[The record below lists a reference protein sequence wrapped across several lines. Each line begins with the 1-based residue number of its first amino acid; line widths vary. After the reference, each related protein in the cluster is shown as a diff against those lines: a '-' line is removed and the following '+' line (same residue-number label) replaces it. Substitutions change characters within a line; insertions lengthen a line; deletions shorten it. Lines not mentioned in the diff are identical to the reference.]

1 MHNECDSDHLFSV
14 QAFYEQYSEW
24 LDKFDHI
31 HMVSGWIAVGRDRSD
46 QENIL
51 VKYIWRQSLDPN
63 LL

>member
-31 HMVSGWIAVGRDRSD
+31 HMVSGWIAVDRDRSD
-46 QENIL
+46 RRI
-51 VKYIWRQSLDPN
+51 YW
-63 LL
+63 

>member
-31 HMVSGWIAVGRDRSD
+31 HMVSGWFAVGRDRSD
-46 QENIL
+46 RRI
-51 VKYIWRQSLDPN
+51 YW
-63 LL
+63 